1 MRPGQ
6 NSFLSY
12 SHSLPGDKREVA
24 DLWQDVFQD
33 SKEFT
38 ELFFSRVFK
47 PEHTLVVKR
56 DKRIISAL
64 QMVPCEIKIA
74 DRILPSAYVCGV
86 CTLPSE
92 RGKGIMNRLMTEAMN
107 VMRQKE
113 YALSILIPAE
123 RWLFDFYKKFGYTH
137 PVNYKTETYSL
148 ATLPTNAQ
156 ETPVG
161 SDDDSVIRRTTFPDY
176 TFAECVTDEYFPFFD
191 RKQRERRCTVL
202 HNAYDFETILRD
214 LKYEQGSTWVALKAN
229 KPVGIAFAKPE
240 SEHAICIKEILYDD
254 TRVKK
259 RLIDHILNQ
268 YHARTATVR
277 VPVHPAERPPLS
289 DNEKI
294 HPFGLACILTRP
306 DEDISGLH
314 MALMLD

>member
-1 MRPGQ
+1 MYPGQ
-6 NSFLSY
+6 NSLPPY
-12 SHSLPGDKREVA
+12 SHSLPGDKQELA

-56 DKRIISAL
+56 DNRIISAL

-86 CTLPSE
+86 CTLPPE
-92 RGKGIMNRLMTEAMN
+92 RGKGIMNRLMAEAMN
-107 VMRQKE
+107 VMRRKE
-113 YALSILIPAE
+113 YVLSILIPAE
-123 RWLFDFYKKFGYTH
+123 PWLFDFYKKFGYTH

-148 ATLPTNAQ
+148 ATPPMNAQ
-156 ETPVG
+156 GTPAG
-161 SDDDSVIRRTTFPDY
+161 SNDDPVIRRIAPPDY
-176 TFAECVTDEYFPFFD
+176 AFVECVTDEYFPFFD

-259 RLIDHILNQ
+259 MLIDHILNQ
-268 YHARTATVR
+268 YHARTATACVS
-277 VPVHPAERPPLS
+277 VHPTEHPPLS
-289 DNEKI
+289 DNGKI
-294 HPFGLACILTRP
+294 HPFGLACILTRQ
-306 DEDISGLH
+306 DWDISGLH